1 MAGNRILW
9 SSCSMTDPI
18 DALLDR
24 LKAAQADHD
33 LSGLERAVWA
43 RTQRDSRADIFGG
56 RTLQVQLAVS
66 CGALLL
72 GLAVAHV
79 AGYGPMPRALNSEL
93 VVLSDDSAMAP
104 SVRLEGGI

>member
-1 MAGNRILW
+1 MSWL
-9 SSCSMTDPI
+9 
-18 DALLDR
+18 DALLGR
-24 LKAAQADHD
+24 LKAAPLDHD
-33 LSGLERAVWA
+33 LARLESAVL
-43 RTQRDSRADIFGG
+43 QRIGRESSADLFGG

-72 GLAVAHV
+72 GLAVAQL
-79 AGYGPMPRALNSEL
+79 AGYGPMPRPLNSEL